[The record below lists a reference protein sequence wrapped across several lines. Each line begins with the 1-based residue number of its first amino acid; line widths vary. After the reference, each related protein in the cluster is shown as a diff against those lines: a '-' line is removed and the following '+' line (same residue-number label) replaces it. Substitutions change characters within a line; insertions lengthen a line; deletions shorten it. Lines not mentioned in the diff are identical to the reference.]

1 MGGVVN
7 MVRSTDL
14 VNDINRITQNLKSV
28 EILFISRH
36 TQKGEF
42 VYEAH
47 YPALGQN
54 INDQLIAAII
64 TPMCENIKDMDVECY
79 DPTVNSDS
87 SVQIIRLT
95 QVKEAEKIITK
106 LNEVHSSEG
115 FSIQE
120 IDNGHLIGYCIKITN
135 YEDKAAYLFK
145 KLTNSKLLEKKK
157 FWCFYMGSTLE
168 KMTSQP
174 LVIDERIDC
183 FVCEDQICI
192 LNTYFFEVLFKIND
206 EYRRKVDGILK
217 EIEKTNI
224 IAHME
229 SFAVECKGS
238 KAAQRRLIKIASS
251 NYIAL
256 NLLARD
262 VDKMNSLI
270 EEHNLLLDVSA
281 DGKIIYN
288 EGDAVEPILR
298 LIDGGL
304 ITMDVYGTK
313 GHALKLSPPLE

>member
-1 MGGVVN
+1 MICSAN
-7 MVRSTDL
+7 L
-14 VNDINRITQNLKSV
+14 VNNINEITQNLKSV

-42 VYEAH
+42 VYESH
-47 YPALGQN
+47 YPALSQELNGQLV
-54 INDQLIAAII
+54 DAII
-64 TPMCENIKDMDVECY
+64 TPMCENIKDMGVECY
-79 DPTVNSDS
+79 DPIVNSDS
-87 SVQIIRLT
+87 SIQFINLN
-95 QVKEAEKIITK
+95 QVKEAEKIIEN
-106 LNEVHSSEG
+106 LNGVHSSEG

-120 IDNGHLIGYCIKITN
+120 IDNGRLIGYCIKITN
-135 YEDKAAYLFK
+135 HKGKVAYLFK

-168 KMTSQP
+168 KMTNQP
-174 LVIDERIDC
+174 LLIDERVDC
-183 FVCEDQICI
+183 FVCEDQIYI

-238 KAAQRRLIKIASS
+238 KTAQRRLIKIASS
-251 NYIAL
+251 DYVAL
-256 NLLARD
+256 KLLAHD
-262 VDKMNSLI
+262 TDKMNSLI

-313 GHALKLSPPLE
+313 GHALRLSPPLE